1 MRVKVLKKQAE
12 GSWELKTVN
21 DMMNYYSMSELKT
34 KTEWEEH
41 KKEKSTSA
49 MAIIGTAEL
58 TDGEGDRHDAAV
70 YTSSKIFEDNVTRAA
85 AAFDGKLAIILDGKQ
100 KVRSSLMSAPR

>member
-1 MRVKVLKKQAE
+1 MKVLKLQSK
-12 GSWELKTVN
+12 GSWQLKTVN
-21 DMMNYYSMSELKT
+21 DMMNYYSMSVLNS
-34 KTEWEEH
+34 KTEWENH
-41 KKEKSTSA
+41 KKEKSMSA

-70 YTSSKIFEDNVTRAA
+70 YTSSKIFEENVTRAA

-100 KVRSSLMSAPR
+100 KVRSSLMSAP